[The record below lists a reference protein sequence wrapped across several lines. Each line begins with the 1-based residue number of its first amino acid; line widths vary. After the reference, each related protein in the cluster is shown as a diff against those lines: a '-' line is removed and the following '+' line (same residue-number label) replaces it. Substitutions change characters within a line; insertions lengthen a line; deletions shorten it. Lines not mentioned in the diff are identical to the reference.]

1 MKYFIVL
8 NTANV
13 LVTSEET
20 PVLPKLVIAASISSH
35 NVGHTVDAT
44 HIYASDAGVLVCV
57 VEALE

>member
-13 LVTSEET
+13 L
-20 PVLPKLVIAASISSH
+20 PKLGIAASISSH

-57 VEALE
+57 VVDALEALE